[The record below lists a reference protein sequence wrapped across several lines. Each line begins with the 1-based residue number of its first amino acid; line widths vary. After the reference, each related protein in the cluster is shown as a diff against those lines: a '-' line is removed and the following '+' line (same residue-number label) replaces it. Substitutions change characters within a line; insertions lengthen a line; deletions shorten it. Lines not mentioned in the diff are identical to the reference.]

1 MQDTAYTLLCF
12 MMEYMLP
19 DLPKEDAR
27 GPLPNYSPHLIKEI
41 EADVHNKR
49 VSPSLITSKS

>member
-1 MQDTAYTLLCF
+1 MIGFTQDVALTMSCF

-19 DLPKEDAR
+19 DHPSEDIR
-27 GPLPNYSPHLIKEI
+27 GPLPNYSTQLVKEI

-49 VSPSLITSKS
+49 VSTSLA